1 MKTKCE
7 HCGENFETKNE
18 TKLCGRCEEYL
29 HHLQWE
35 LNDLN
40 SLYEYGED
48 GFCDGFARTYLIL
61 LFIFAVISML
71 SVFYGLIT

>member
-29 HHLQWE
+29 HNLQWE
-35 LNDLN
+35 LIP
-40 SLYEYGED
+40 SLL
-48 GFCDGFARTYLIL
+48 TYMIL
-61 LFIFAVISML
+61 SF
-71 SVFYGLIT
+71 